1 MRTHTHTHKK
11 FTNQL
16 RKMHHLWQKP
26 GMAPRHWLNSCGRAE
41 QPWTPEEVFTTAQ
54 TTPPHQK
61 YPMTPTALAWLKLGG
76 DPETWTMPQ
85 GQLLHITPT
94 HWTMRHSLFLG
105 VQPEGSAGGQ
115 WCRRNGMSRSAALSV
130 QREKCFLFP
139 SPAPPAPTS
148 PWWEFWFRAPASGP
162 LVWNIN
168 RSSRLACI
176 LFKMSTTRSQQIAKS
191 VMKKWKKWEKLLG
204 EVSLAAG
211 ELKMIVTAN
220 VGSY

>member
-1 MRTHTHTHKK
+1 
-11 FTNQL
+11 
-16 RKMHHLWQKP
+16 MHHLWQKP

-54 TTPPHQK
+54 TPPPPKIPHDPDRFGLTEAGRRPWNVN
-61 YPMTPTALAWLKLGG
+61 YAPRPTFAHYSSALNNAPLTF
-76 DPETWTMPQ
+76 PRRATWRQRRRTMM
-85 GQLLHITPT
+85 PT
-94 HWTMRHSLFLG
+94 SWNEPFDG
-105 VQPEGSAGGQ
+105 VISPK
-115 WCRRNGMSRSAALSV
+115 
-130 QREKCFLFP
+130 REMFP
-139 SPAPPAPTS
+139 VSCPPPPPS
-148 PWWEFWFRAPASGP
+148 PWWEFWFRTPASGP

-204 EVSLAAG
+204 EVSLAAR